1 MLPDEDP
8 RHEASAPLLPAAF
21 LIPLLLALLAWSL
34 LVPAQAA
41 EPRGRL
47 TIELQLDGSSRWQD
61 GADESR
67 TTLKR
72 RYRVVTWLQPVGDPM
87 DVNTKAPDYAQT
99 MAARANQVQ
108 ARVAQAQAR
117 HGSAPPPMDMAR
129 QMELARQA
137 QATCGNDRDCLM
149 RVLAPQM
156 AAQVTPDAAQQ
167 ARLVRHTKT
176 ASAKD
181 DAESDAEDARFQTF
195 QGMDRCGAS
204 VEVQVEETIEG
215 KYADVQGPVAWRVVR
230 SGAQPPT
237 ADELRLLCLGHS
249 LVLDRRSGAITT
261 DAGFGL
267 TEPMVTSVHTERGRS
282 STSVDRLGSLAAV
295 SQWMAE
301 RTRQAPRAGSATAT
315 LPMVSS
321 REAGRGRTEGGVKAT
336 LSWKFEEL

>member
-1 MLPDEDP
+1 MLPERP
-8 RHEASAPLLPAAF
+8 SRHDAGAPLLPAAL
-21 LIPLLLALLAWSL
+21 LIPLLLVLLGWSL
-34 LVPAQAA
+34 LLPVQAA
-41 EPRGRL
+41 ERRGRL

-61 GADESR
+61 GGDESR

-72 RYRVVTWLQPVGDPM
+72 RYRVVTWLQPVGEPM

-99 MAARANQVQ
+99 MTARANQVQ

-117 HGSAPPPMDMAR
+117 HGTAAPPMDMAR

-137 QATCGNDRDCLM
+137 QATCGADRECLM
-149 RVLAPQM
+149 RLLAPQV

-167 ARLVRHTKT
+167 ARLVKHAT
-176 ASAKD
+176 SAP
-181 DAESDAEDARFQTF
+181 AEDDGEDLRFQTF

-204 VEVQVEETIEG
+204 VEVQVDEVIEG
-215 KYADVQGPVAWRVVR
+215 RYADVQGPVAWRVVR
-230 SGAQPPT
+230 QGAQAPT
-237 ADELRLLCLGHS
+237 ADEMRLICLGHS
-249 LVLDRRSGAITT
+249 LVLDRRTGAITT

-267 TEPMVTSVHTERGRS
+267 PEPRVTSVHTERGRS
-282 STSVDRLGSLAAV
+282 STSVDRLGSLTAV
-295 SQWMAE
+295 SQWVAE

-336 LSWKFEEL
+336 LTWKFEEL

>member
-1 MLPDEDP
+1 MLPESHPHRDE
-8 RHEASAPLLPAAF
+8 AGAPLLPAAL

-34 LVPAQAA
+34 VMPAQAA
-41 EPRGRL
+41 ERRGRL

-61 GADESR
+61 GGDESR

-72 RYRVVTWLQPVGDPM
+72 RYRIVTWLQPVGDPM

-108 ARVAQAQAR
+108 ARVAQVQTR
-117 HGSAPPPMDMAR
+117 HGTAPPPMDMAR

-149 RVLAPQM
+149 RLLAPQM

-167 ARLVRHTKT
+167 ARLVRHATT
-176 ASAKD
+176 TPVEDDSA
-181 DAESDAEDARFQTF
+181 EARFQTF

-204 VEVQVEETIEG
+204 VEVQIEEVIEG

-230 SGAQPPT
+230 SGVQPPT
-237 ADELRLLCLGHS
+237 ADELRLICLGHS

-261 DAGFGL
+261 DAGFGVS
-267 TEPMVTSVHTERGRS
+267 EPMVTSVHTERGRS
-282 STSVDRLGSLAAV
+282 STSVDRLGTLAAV

-321 REAGRGRTEGGVKAT
+321 READRGRTEGGVKAT
-336 LSWKFEEL
+336 LHWKFEEL

>member
-1 MLPDEDP
+1 MLPEEDS
-8 RHEASAPLLPAAF
+8 RHDAGAPLLPAAL
-21 LIPLLLALLAWSL
+21 LIPLLLVLLGWSL
-34 LVPAQAA
+34 LLPVQAA
-41 EPRGRL
+41 ERRGRL

-61 GADESR
+61 AGDESR

-72 RYRVVTWLQPVGDPM
+72 RYRIVTWLQPVGEPM

-99 MAARANQVQ
+99 MMARSNQVQ

-117 HGSAPPPMDMAR
+117 HGNAAPPMDMAR
-129 QMELARQA
+129 QMEMARQA
-137 QATCGNDRDCLM
+137 QATCGTDRDCLM
-149 RVLAPQM
+149 RVLAPQV

-167 ARLVRHTKT
+167 ARLVKHATT
-176 ASAKD
+176 APPED
-181 DAESDAEDARFQTF
+181 DGEDRRFQTF

-204 VEVQVEETIEG
+204 VEVQVDEVIEG

-230 SGAQPPT
+230 HGAQPPT
-237 ADELRLLCLGHS
+237 ADELRLICLGHS
-249 LVLDRRSGAITT
+249 LVLDRRTGAITT
-261 DAGFGL
+261 DAGFAL

-282 STSVDRLGSLAAV
+282 STSIDRLRTLAAV
-295 SQWMAE
+295 SQWVAE

-336 LSWKFEEL
+336 LTWKFEEL